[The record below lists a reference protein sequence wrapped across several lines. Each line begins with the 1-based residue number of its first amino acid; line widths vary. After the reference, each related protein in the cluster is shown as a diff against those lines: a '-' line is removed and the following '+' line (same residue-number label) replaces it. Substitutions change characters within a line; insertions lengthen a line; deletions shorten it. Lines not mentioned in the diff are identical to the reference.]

1 MFDRPGSLRDATARA
16 LPVHAESP
24 GSLDRVMGAAR
35 SAPVRQGGRMQLR
48 RALPL
53 TLAALVTATGCV
65 TVRSAGPPDAPQPVP
80 AAVRAEPRQPTP
92 LALPLGPL
100 PAVSEP
106 APAPPEP
113 ERVLPPAPVPASA
126 PQQPHRIRP
135 ARPAKPPKRAR
146 PAAPAAPRKR
156 PPAAKP
162 APRPGPAP
170 QRTYDMAPLC
180 AAARDTVPPWIVALC
195 H

>member
-1 MFDRPGSLRDATARA
+1 
-16 LPVHAESP
+16 
-24 GSLDRVMGAAR
+24 
-35 SAPVRQGGRMQLR
+35 MQLR

-65 TVRSAGPPDAPQPVP
+65 TVRPAGLPDVPRPVP

-106 APAPPEP
+106 APVAPEP
-113 ERVLPPAPVPASA
+113 ERAPAPVPVPVPASA
-126 PQQPHRIRP
+126 PQQPHRIGP
-135 ARPAKPPKRAR
+135 ARPAKPPKPAR
-146 PAAPAAPRKR
+146 SAKPAVPAKPRKR
-156 PPAAKP
+156 PPAAAKSRP
-162 APRPGPAP
+162 AA

-180 AAARDTVPPWIVALC
+180 EAARGRVPPSIVGLC
-195 H
+195 RQGVP